1 MNLANKLINTVC
13 HIIIDGRA
21 HEKFYLI
28 AHVIMLLQTISCIAD
43 PESFLFMLVRW
54 ADPSTYL
61 DPTFSIV
68 LCLVIVI
75 TFSLLIVAKLL
86 ITEPDDMLVK
96 PNTLKI
102 YMGNILLHLQML
114 CETSVLAPL
123 IRATIL

>member
-1 MNLANKLINTVC
+1 MLFLIT
-13 HIIIDGRA
+13 
-21 HEKFYLI
+21 
-28 AHVIMLLQTISCIAD
+28 
-43 PESFLFMLVRW
+43 RW

-61 DPTFSIV
+61 DPAFSIV

-75 TFSLLIVAKLL
+75 AFTLLIVAKLI
-86 ITEPDDMLVK
+86 ITESDEMLVK

-114 CETSVLAPL
+114 TKTTVLAPL